1 VNLVSE
7 ENSSFDLRNVV
18 SLIFKY
24 KLALLIVGVFA
35 LIMSVLACIIIQPRY
50 KSTVILFP
58 SSSGSISQ
66 AIITESQQKKEV
78 LSFGEEED
86 VEQLMQV
93 LMSSEIRNRII
104 EKYDLFKHYD
114 IDPNS
119 KYANTRLYKAYNSN
133 IDISRTQFMSIKI
146 EVSDISADTAALIAN
161 DIASLV
167 DSLIYKIQ
175 SERAYKAF
183 VIVEREFLAQKQKIK
198 NIEDSLS
205 ALSELGVIDVKSQTE
220 MYSEQ
225 HAIAI
230 ANGNERA
237 KLEIEKK
244 LDVLASYGSTHSILK
259 EQMLEEIKQLAVL
272 EAKYRE
278 AKIDLEQ
285 DLPNT
290 YIVSPAEVADKKHFP
305 ICWLIV
311 SVSILSALAFSLII
325 IILFDKYVK
334 KK

>member
-1 VNLVSE
+1 MNLATK
-7 ENSSFDLRNVV
+7 ENNNFNLKNLLE
-18 SLIFKY
+18 LIFKY
-24 KLALLIVGVFA
+24 KFPLLIIGIVS
-35 LIMSVLACIIIQPRY
+35 LIGSILVCIIIQPKY

-58 SSSGSISQ
+58 SSSGSVSQ
-66 AIITESQQKKEV
+66 AIITESQQKKEI
-78 LSFGEEED
+78 LSFGKEEE

-104 EKYDLFKHYD
+104 EKYDLFKHYK
-114 IDPNS
+114 INPNS
-119 KYANTRLYKAYNSN
+119 KYANTRLYKSYDSN
-133 IDISRTQFMSIKI
+133 IDVSRTQFMSIKI
-146 EVSDISADTAALIAN
+146 DVLDISPDTAALIAN
-161 DIASLV
+161 DIAALV
-167 DSLIYKIQ
+167 DSIIYKIQ
-175 SERAYKAF
+175 RERANKTF
-183 VIVEREFLAQKQKIK
+183 IIVEKEFLAQKQKIK

-205 ALSELGVIDVKSQTE
+205 SLSRLGVIDVKSQTE

-230 ANGNERA
+230 AKGNEKA
-237 KLEIEKK
+237 KIEIEKK
-244 LDVLASYGSTHSILK
+244 LEILAEYGSVHTILK
-259 EQMLEEIKQLAVL
+259 EQMFEEVKQLAVI

-305 ICWLIV
+305 IYWLVI
-311 SVSILSALAFSLII
+311 SIFILSSLAFSLIF
-325 IILFDKYVK
+325 IILFDKYIK

>member
-1 VNLVSE
+1 MNLATK
-7 ENSSFDLRNVV
+7 ENNNFNLKNLLE
-18 SLIFKY
+18 LIFKY
-24 KLALLIVGVFA
+24 KFPLLIIGIVS
-35 LIMSVLACIIIQPRY
+35 LIGSILVCIIIQPKY

-58 SSSGSISQ
+58 SSSGSVSQ
-66 AIITESQQKKEV
+66 AIITESQQKKEI
-78 LSFGEEED
+78 LSFGKEEE

-104 EKYDLFKHYD
+104 EKYDLFKHYK
-114 IDPNS
+114 INPNS
-119 KYANTRLYKAYNSN
+119 KYANTRLYKSYDSN
-133 IDISRTQFMSIKI
+133 IDVSRTQFMSIKI
-146 EVSDISADTAALIAN
+146 DVLDISPDTAALIAN
-161 DIASLV
+161 DIAALV
-167 DSLIYKIQ
+167 DSIIYKIQ
-175 SERAYKAF
+175 RERANKTF
-183 VIVEREFLAQKQKIK
+183 IIVEKEFLAQKQKIK

-205 ALSELGVIDVKSQTE
+205 SLSRLGVIDVKSQTE

-230 ANGNERA
+230 AKGNEKA
-237 KLEIEKK
+237 KIEIEKK
-244 LDVLASYGSTHSILK
+244 LEILAEYGSVHTILK
-259 EQMLEEIKQLAVL
+259 EQMFEEVKQLAVI

-305 ICWLIV
+305 IYWLVI
-311 SVSILSALAFSLII
+311 SIFILSSLAFSLIV
-325 IILFDKYVK
+325 IILFDKYIK